1 MSDQELDGLTRG
13 MGRAIR
19 AERTARGMSLG
30 DLGRASGLSKTILSR
45 IEAGEGN
52 PSVET
57 LWRVSQAFDL
67 PLGALLGD
75 ADRPPARAVARRSGR
90 RLGADSGMTAWLIH
104 AEGQAH
110 RSEVYELDLP
120 AGVVHPGRPHLPG
133 TTEVVVCTKGRLRVG
148 PDAEPLE
155 LGPGDAAWFASDVPH
170 RYEALRA
177 SVALCLM
184 LYPAGAER

>member
-1 MSDQELDGLTRG
+1 MSDADLHTLTRG
-13 MGRAIR
+13 MGLAIR

-30 DLGRASGLSKTILSR
+30 DLARAAGLSKTILSR

-67 PLGALLGD
+67 PLGALLAGD
-75 ADRPPARAVARRSGR
+75 GSPPARLVTARSGR
-90 RLGADSGMTAWLIH
+90 RLGADSGMTAWLVH
-104 AEGQAH
+104 AEGRPS
-110 RSEVYELDLP
+110 RSELYELDLP
-120 AGVVHPGRPHLPG
+120 EGVVHPGRPHLPG
-133 TTEVVVCTKGRLRVG
+133 TTEVVVCTKGRLRAG
-148 PDAEPLE
+148 PDGEELD

-177 SVALCLM
+177 ARALCLM
-184 LYPAGAER
+184 LYPAGGER